1 MTEKKS
7 VAIIGLGWLGLP
19 LAKSLQ
25 QQGYTVKGS
34 TTTPEKAAQLINQG
48 IDAQMVR
55 FEPAPTVDLG
65 DLLAVDAV
73 VINIPPK
80 AGMQGDAFH
89 PQQIGYLVDAIRKQG
104 ARHII
109 YVSSTSVYPEQT
121 EPVRPSV
128 EDDVQTPAQSAAPA
142 LVEAEQKVLTLA
154 PERLV
159 TILRC
164 GGLMGYERIPGK
176 YVAGKTVD
184 TGTVP
189 VNYIHRDDVIG
200 LLSTI
205 LANKLPGTFNAVA
218 PEHPTREAIYRK
230 SCADFGYELPTF
242 VTPDKPLAYKVIS
255 PDKLIQATKYHFSYS
270 NPLDFPYGSGAQ

>member
-1 MTEKKS
+1 MTENKS

-19 LAKSLQ
+19 LAESLQ
-25 QQGYTVKGS
+25 QQGYTIKGS
-34 TTTPEKAAQLINQG
+34 TTTPEKAATLTGQG
-48 IDAQMVR
+48 IDAQVVR
-55 FEPAPTVDLG
+55 FDPMPTADLSA
-65 DLLAVDAV
+65 LLAVDTV

-89 PQQIGYLVDAIRKQG
+89 PQQIGYLVDAIRKQA

-109 YVSSTSVYPEQT
+109 YVSSTSVYPERS
-121 EPVRPSV
+121 EPVEPSV
-128 EDDVQTPAQSAAPA
+128 EDDVQTPEQSAATA

-176 YVAGKTVD
+176 YVAGKTID

-189 VNYIHRDDVIG
+189 VNYIHRDDVVG
-200 LLSTI
+200 LLTTI
-205 LANKLPGTFNAVA
+205 MAGKLHGTFNAVA

-242 VTPDKPLAYKVIS
+242 VAAGQPLSYKVIS
-255 PDKLIQATKYHFSYS
+255 PDKLIQATGYSFKYPD
-270 NPLDFPYGSGAQ
+270 PLDFPYGSGAQ

>member
-34 TTTPEKAAQLINQG
+34 TTTPEKAARLINQG
-48 IDAQMVR
+48 IDVQLVR

-73 VINIPPK
+73 VVNIPPK

-121 EPVRPSV
+121 EPIRPSV

-176 YVAGKTVD
+176 YVAGKTID

-255 PDKLIQATKYHFSYS
+255 PDKLIQATKYHFSYP

>member
-34 TTTPEKAAQLINQG
+34 TTTPEKAARLTNQG

-73 VINIPPK
+73 VVNIPPK

-128 EDDVQTPAQSAAPA
+128 EDDVQTLAQSAAPA

-176 YVAGKTVD
+176 YVAGKTID

-205 LANKLPGTFNAVA
+205 LATKLPGTFNAVA

-230 SCADFGYELPTF
+230 SCADFGYEFPTF

-255 PDKLIQATKYHFSYS
+255 PDKLIQVTNYQFSYP

>member
-19 LAKSLQ
+19 LAEALR

-34 TTTPEKAAQLINQG
+34 TTTPEKAAHLTSQG
-48 IDAQMVR
+48 IDTQVVR
-55 FEPAPTVDLG
+55 FEPMPTADLS
-65 DLLAVDAV
+65 DLLAVDTV

-80 AGMQGDAFH
+80 AGMLGDAFH
-89 PQQIGYLVDAIRKQG
+89 PLQIGYLIDAIRKQP

-109 YVSSTSVYPEQT
+109 YVSSTSVYPEQS
-121 EPVRPSV
+121 EPVEPSV
-128 EDDVQTPAQSAAPA
+128 EDDVQTPEQSAAPA

-176 YVAGKTVD
+176 YVAGKTID
-184 TGTVP
+184 TGTIP

-200 LLSTI
+200 LLTI
-205 LANKLPGTFNAVA
+205 IIGNKLQGIFNAVA
-218 PEHPTREAIYRK
+218 PEHPAREAIYRK
-230 SCADFGYELPTF
+230 SCADFGYTLPTF
-242 VTPDKPLAYKVIS
+242 VATDKPLSYKIIS
-255 PDKLIQATKYHFSYS
+255 PDKLIQATDYTFTYPD
-270 NPLDFPYGSGAQ
+270 PLDFPYSLGAQ

>member
-19 LAKSLQ
+19 LAEALQ
-25 QQGYTVKGS
+25 QQEYSVKGS
-34 TTTPEKAAQLINQG
+34 TTTPEKAARLTNQG
-48 IDAQMVR
+48 IDAQIVR
-55 FEPAPTVDLG
+55 FEPAPTADVANLVD
-65 DLLAVDAV
+65 VDAV
-73 VINIPPK
+73 IINIPPK

-89 PQQIGYLVDAIRKQG
+89 PRQIGYLVDAIRKQR

-109 YVSSTSVYPEQT
+109 YVSSTSIYPEQT
-121 EPVRPSV
+121 EPVKSSV
-128 EDDVQTPAQSAAPA
+128 EDDVQTPERSAAPA

-176 YVAGKTVD
+176 YVAGKTID

-205 LANKLPGTFNAVA
+205 LANKLQGTFNAVA
-218 PEHPTREAIYRK
+218 PTHPTREAIYRK

-242 VTPDKPLAYKVIS
+242 VTPDKPLSYKVIS
-255 PDKLIQATKYHFSYS
+255 PDKLIQATNYQFSYS
-270 NPLDFPYGSGAQ
+270 NPLDFPYGSGA

>member
-34 TTTPEKAAQLINQG
+34 TTTPEKAARLINQG

-55 FEPAPTVDLG
+55 FEPATTVDLG
-65 DLLAVDAV
+65 DLLTVDAV
-73 VINIPPK
+73 VVNIPPK